1 MRSYLASLALKCK
14 SSNKE
19 ETTAGNTL
27 LLPTSSPGR
36 FCLALGEKRP
46 GHEVVLL
53 LVLIVGNRIILK
65 PSSVGGG
72 GEGVGVSKLVP
83 FSRSVQRSLFAS
95 SLPSPSPFYAFFPT
109 GDPGQRLQSVS
120 THDTEWGRGTG
131 PDPLLG
137 IRNDL
142 SVT

>member
-19 ETTAGNTL
+19 ETTAVNTL
-27 LLPTSSPGR
+27 LLPITSSPGR
-36 FCLALGEKRP
+36 FSLALGGKPP
-46 GHEVVLL
+46 GDEVVLL
-53 LVLIVGNRIILK
+53 LVLIVGNRIILR
-65 PSSVGGG
+65 PSSVV
-72 GEGVGVSKLVP
+72 GVGVSKLAP
-83 FSRSVQRSLFAS
+83 FSGLF
-95 SLPSPSPFYAFFPT
+95 LPPFSPPPFYAFSPT
-109 GDPGQRLQSVS
+109 GDPGPRLQPVS

-131 PDPLLG
+131 PDPLFG